1 MTELEIKNYM
11 TEKLRNVVNIPSP
24 SGYTKEV
31 MGWLKAEAESLGFHT
46 EYTSR
51 GALIV
56 DVHEGDAND
65 GGNRLLAAH
74 CDTLGAMIRTIV
86 DDGTLKLVPVG
97 GYMMESI
104 EGEYCT
110 VHTRDGRS
118 YTGTILTTE
127 PSVHVFPECR
137 DQ

>member
-1 MTELEIKNYM
+1 MEIAFLPH
-11 TEKLRNVVNIPSP
+11 TATPRRN
-24 SGYTKEV
+24 GE
-31 MGWLKAEAESLGFHT
+31 
-46 EYTSR
+46 
-51 GALIV
+51 
-56 DVHEGDAND
+56 ND
-65 GGNRLLAAH
+65 
-74 CDTLGAMIRTIV
+74 C

-137 DQ
+137 DQKRTDDCMRVRLGRGCAHERGGARTRN